1 MPSGTSCITNRI
13 AMKQIEFPMS
23 ALEIMQACLAHYDK
37 NSKDPEAS
45 EKAGFYLGKIENVI
59 SDGTVTLSSLDFLEI
74 HRFVISIYSSIIDNG
89 KVSSSRWTDKQW
101 VNVLKYIEDYYSNND
116 TYEVKKKA

>member
-1 MPSGTSCITNRI
+1 LPSGTSCITNRI

-45 EKAGFYLGKIENVI
+45 GKAGFYLGKIENVI

>member
-1 MPSGTSCITNRI
+1 
-13 AMKQIEFPMS
+13 MKQIEFPMS

-74 HRFVISIYSSIIDNG
+74 HRFFISIYSSIIDNG

-116 TYEVKKKA
+116 TYEVKKKS